1 MTAEGGWKRL
11 DREVRARLTPQI
23 RDFATEG
30 KPVGALGKV
39 RWAAMTER
47 EAAEALQGA
56 DTIPVIEGAMAYIK
70 ELWDKCLAAGIPAIP
85 SRACGSGKS

>member
-1 MTAEGGWKRL
+1 
-11 DREVRARLTPQI
+11 
-23 RDFATEG
+23 
-30 KPVGALGKV
+30 
-39 RWAAMTER
+39 MTER